1 MKSEKVQFLIKHLK
15 VPTIVVID
23 SMFVEYKYDKS
34 KVVLFRAKDQEKM
47 LTILETLKD
56 LPVVIDRWELI
67 DNDEI
72 KRIIKRNN
80 LTIL

>member
-1 MKSEKVQFLIKHLK
+1 MKSEKVQFLIEHLK

-34 KVVLFRAKDQEKM
+34 KVVLFRVKDQEKM